1 MGDKIVC
8 DDYSVVVDSSCY
20 YREVSHYLNSY
31 CNCFLSNFDFDYF
44 VAAVAAAV
52 VVRQEE
58 LRSTMATMM
67 ITMM

>member
-44 VAAVAAAV
+44 VAAAV

-58 LRSTMATMM
+58 LRSTKATMM